1 MNNPTPVLVRWCL
14 ALLLATGL
22 LATLLPVTG
31 PLHAAEMKF
40 GERTPYRIE
49 LHLAVD
55 SRWRPQGELASRL
68 ARVLGQRVDATMS
81 PFWDLEISVP
91 QGRARH
97 QLLARLDSTFPA
109 PAPNED
115 ATSWQ
120 DSGGEQPPAG
130 KHADKRMLL
139 TVRALPAGYQIR
151 CREWD
156 AYVRRWGPLRQR
168 TLSQRSL
175 LAESCFQLLRQ
186 VFAPLAVVRPVSG
199 EDGQP
204 HLDKQMVLQFK
215 GSRLAS
221 ESVEQLFLHAGDVY
235 QPLLR
240 RTDRSGELL
249 DVSEVPWTYLT
260 LTEAEST
267 EQKSPGRQWRAR
279 IHSGLRRPFGIRLR
293 GRSELLALAMHT
305 TRPRTQVRFY
315 ARHDRAQALS
325 GYEVFQQREDEKS
338 LSHLLGI
345 TDSRGM
351 IELEREQAPVVMLL
365 VRSDGRLLAKV
376 PVVPG
381 AAAMVEVPIADDTA
395 RLQAQARL
403 VEIREQ
409 LVDLVARRNILL
421 ARARNQLNKGQLDQS
436 QQFIEELDAL
446 PGRAQ
451 FNKILSAAE
460 NQPGNRSEDPRV
472 QARIEKLFASTRSL
486 LGKSLDTRPVRDL
499 QNEVNMAR
507 RGDAS
512 ASP

>member
-1 MNNPTPVLVRWCL
+1 MYVVGDLCDS
-14 ALLLATGL
+14 
-22 LATLLPVTG
+22 G
-31 PLHAAEMKF
+31 P
-40 GERTPYRIE
+40 Y
-49 LHLAVD
+49 
-55 SRWRPQGELASRL
+55 
-68 ARVLGQRVDATMS
+68 
-81 PFWDLEISVP
+81 
-91 QGRARH
+91 
-97 QLLARLDSTFPA
+97 
-109 PAPNED
+109 PNE
-115 ATSWQ
+115 AC
-120 DSGGEQPPAG
+120 
-130 KHADKRMLL
+130 
-139 TVRALPAGYQIR
+139 LPR
-151 CREWD
+151 
-156 AYVRRWGPLRQR
+156 VV
-168 TLSQRSL
+168 
-175 LAESCFQLLRQ
+175 FQLLRE
-186 VFAPLAVVRPVSG
+186 VFAPLAVVHPMSG
-199 EDGQP
+199 DDGQP
-204 HLDKQMVLQFK
+204 PTSKQVVLQFK
-215 GSRLAS
+215 GSQLAS
-221 ESVEQLFLHAGDVY
+221 EPVEQLFLHAGDVY

-240 RTDRSGELL
+240 RTDRLGDLL
-249 DVSEVPWTYLT
+249 EVSEVPWTYLA
-260 LTEAEST
+260 LAEAQST
-267 EQKSPGRQWRAR
+267 EQKSHDRQWRAH

-325 GYEVFQQREDEKS
+325 GYEVFQQREREKS
-338 LSHLLGI
+338 PSHLLGI

-421 ARARNQLNKGQLDQS
+421 ARARNQLNKGQLDQA
-436 QQFIEELDAL
+436 QQLLEELDAL

-472 QARIEKLFASTRSL
+472 QARIAKLFASTRSL

-507 RGDAS
+507 RGETS
-512 ASP
+512 TSP